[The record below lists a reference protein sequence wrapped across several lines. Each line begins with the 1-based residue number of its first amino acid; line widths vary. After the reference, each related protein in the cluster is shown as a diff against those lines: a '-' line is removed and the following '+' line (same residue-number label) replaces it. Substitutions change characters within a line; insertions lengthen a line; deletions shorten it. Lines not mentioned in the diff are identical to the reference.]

1 LSLFSKFGYGSFAY
15 SPAGATIDQWIQVES
30 ASGRDGREAC
40 KVLASRGAT
49 IVRLPLLN
57 VIAAYAGIVGR
68 LQNSIGSRRQVG
80 VPA

>member
-1 LSLFSKFGYGSFAY
+1 LAVGLLHIRPQGPLSANEFKSNPL
-15 SPAGATIDQWIQVES
+15 Q
-30 ASGRDGREAC
+30 
-40 KVLASRGAT
+40 VLASRGAT

-57 VIAAYAGIVGR
+57 VIAAYAGIVRR